1 MAAPAP
7 HAPPALVPH
16 SVPGSELWATGA
28 SRVEVRRRI
37 EQTLVLV
44 LRQIAAGQVPTLAL
58 TDGVTLLALA
68 GGRSATPMRLA
79 RVVKML
85 SLLHARLEQG
95 DVSTLTDLKNT
106 LRPCGPFASLEAPEV
121 AIARAIEDVS
131 DLVRATRGDLHIEP
145 SARAR

>member
-37 EQTLVLV
+37 EHILVLI

-58 TDGVTLLALA
+58 ADGATLLALA

-79 RVVKML
+79 RAVKML
-85 SLLHARLEQG
+85 NLVHARLEHG
-95 DVSTLTDLKNT
+95 DVSTLDDLKHT
-106 LRPCGPFASLEAPEV
+106 LQTCGPFASLESPEV
-121 AIARAIEDVS
+121 AIARAIEDVC

-145 SARAR
+145 SSRAR